1 MSLSLSSCA
10 QLGWEISCCDSS
22 KSASVGCPGWGCTRD
37 QRTGGLV
44 GVFPKD
50 TDSCHCMISCSITS
64 AGWSFPTCSPW
75 KAFET
80 WGSAPDPA
88 GAGGGPFFFS
98 FLVLCPGKRRTR
110 ANEERRQE
118 AKKRKKGGG
127 TEAKRRRGEEKRE
140 EGIRR
145 RRGEAEE
152 GGEGEEKKVSRRCRT
167 TPEKRKEGEEGE
179 EKKRKVAER
188 QLSGKRRYR
197 ESNSGFFSPP
207 ARTCLRR
214 RLRRAVA
221 HSTCY
226 WYTLVHVTC

>member
-50 TDSCHCMISCSITS
+50 TDTCHGMISCSITS

-88 GAGGGPFFFS
+88 AGGGPFFFS